1 MILLDIISN
10 TLKFSK
16 KSYKELQTFAKE
28 YSLNCKRRV
37 YVAED
42 AQEFDAIMATISDKE
57 YQLEGEYVEGFVL
70 EDSANYMVKF
80 KTDYY
85 VRWKRLRN
93 KMEKALINKNFDT
106 KCEDSLE
113 RDFMGFLKDKYSE
126 KETDLSDINIITER
140 SDFYNKLSEK

>member
-10 TLKFSK
+10 TSKFSK
-16 KSYKELQTFAKE
+16 KSYEELQTFAKE

-93 KMEKALINKNFDT
+93 KMEKALISKNFDT